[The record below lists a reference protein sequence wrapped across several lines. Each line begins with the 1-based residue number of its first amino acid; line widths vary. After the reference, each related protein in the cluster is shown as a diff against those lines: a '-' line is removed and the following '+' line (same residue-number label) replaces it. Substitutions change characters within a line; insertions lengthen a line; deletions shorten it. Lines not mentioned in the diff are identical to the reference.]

1 MAVLP
6 KSSSTQLFS
15 NAYQLAGCAIRSL
28 PLISKLSWAFFQH
41 LFSGLRHLVLD
52 TGAGYEL
59 RTNKTWAV
67 LTMIGSVTATVL
79 MWLFILTR
87 G

>member
-1 MAVLP
+1 MHVAHSWIGYLVLI
-6 KSSSTQLFS
+6 
-15 NAYQLAGCAIRSL
+15 G
-28 PLISKLSWAFFQH
+28 LSWAFLQH
-41 LFSGLRHLVLD
+41 LFSGLHHLVLD

-59 RTNKTWAV
+59 RINKTWAI
-67 LTMIGSVTATVL
+67 LTLIGSVTATVL